1 MKTRLLTLIGSAA
14 LLLAGS
20 TAVFAHHGAAAYDTG
35 KPTTL
40 KGTVTEFKFMNPHT
54 EIFLD
59 VADASGKTTNWLAE
73 LGGVTGLSRVG
84 WTPHML
90 KPGDQITVTGNR
102 SKNSSNSLR
111 LQKVVLPNGKE
122 FNFERGEDYTN

>member
-1 MKTRLLTLIGSAA
+1 MQTRFLTLFSSVA
-14 LLLAGS
+14 LLLAAS
-20 TAVFAHHGAAAYDTG
+20 PALLAHHGAAAYDTG

-102 SKNSSNSLR
+102 SKNSANALR
-111 LQKVVLPNGKE
+111 LQKVVLPGGKE